1 MIFELLIRSRWANRT
16 KEMHI
21 LFSVILLAQSAF
33 APLFSA
39 PQWIGSRPAAAA
51 YARRVVVVDVFTFD
65 CINCKHVVP
74 ELRSLRAHYPAR
86 DLLVVGIH
94 TPETPF
100 ERVRANVV
108 AALAAQ
114 GISWPVAI
122 DNDEKLW
129 NAYGIAYWPTQLIF
143 DRHGRLRK
151 TVIGEGQDS
160 EVISTVAALAAE
172 R

>member
-1 MIFELLIRSRWANRT
+1 MNL
-16 KEMHI
+16 

-33 APLFSA
+33 APLFNA
-39 PQWIGSRPAAAA
+39 QQWIGSRPSAAS
-51 YARRVVVVDVFTFD
+51 YTGTVVIVDIFTFD

-74 ELRSLRAHYPAR
+74 ELRSLRASYSTK
-86 DLLVVGIH
+86 DLLIVGIH

-108 AALAAQ
+108 QALATQ
-114 GISWPVAI
+114 RVTWPIAI

-129 NAYGIAYWPTQLIF
+129 NAYSTQYWPTQLIF
-143 DRHGRLRK
+143 DRRGRLRK
-151 TVIGEGQDS
+151 TVIGEGQDA
-160 EVISTVAALAAE
+160 EVTSTVSALVAE

>member
-1 MIFELLIRSRWANRT
+1 MNVLL
-16 KEMHI
+16 
-21 LFSVILLAQSAF
+21 SVILLAQSAF
-33 APLFSA
+33 APLYGA
-39 PQWIGSRPAAAA
+39 PQWIGSRPAAAS
-51 YARRVVVVDVFTFD
+51 YAGKVVVVDVFTFD
-65 CINCKHVVP
+65 CINCQHVVP
-74 ELRSLRAHYPAR
+74 ELRSLRAHYATK

-108 AALAAQ
+108 AALATQ

-151 TVIGEGQDS
+151 TVIGEGQDA
-160 EVISTVAALAAE
+160 EVTSTVAALAAE